1 MSEER
6 FDCIIVGG
14 GLAGLT
20 AAYLLAGEGLETLLV
35 EKGNY
40 SGAKNMTGGRL
51 YCHSF
56 EKVIPG
62 FARNAELERRI
73 VKERLTTAEGTME
86 YASAGVSAPEGESY
100 TVLRGVFDKWL
111 AGQAEENGAMLVC
124 GVRVDDLISRDGK
137 VCGVVAGDEE
147 MEADVVILADGVNSL
162 LAQKLGFKPPIGQ
175 SQVTVGA
182 KELIGLSEDV
192 INQRFNVGSDE
203 GVAWMFSGC
212 GDVCD
217 GFLYT
222 NKDSVSVGVTMM
234 VEDIRNTE
242 NSVPQMLEDFKNS
255 AEIAPLLKG
264 GKLIEYS
271 AHLIPE
277 GGYDMIPKLYGDGV
291 LVIGDAAALCANLG
305 FTLRGMDL
313 AVESGRLAAQT
324 VVAAKENG
332 DFSAD
337 GLSGYQAAL
346 EDSFVMPCMKGTEAC
361 LAAVKAGGFKDDP
374 IVTFSKVMRETQ
386 IG

>member
-1 MSEER
+1 
-6 FDCIIVGG
+6 
-14 GLAGLT
+14 
-20 AAYLLAGEGLETLLV
+20 
-35 EKGNY
+35 
-40 SGAKNMTGGRL
+40 
-51 YCHSF
+51 
-56 EKVIPG
+56 
-62 FARNAELERRI
+62 
-73 VKERLTTAEGTME
+73 
-86 YASAGVSAPEGESY
+86 
-100 TVLRGVFDKWL
+100 
-111 AGQAEENGAMLVC
+111 
-124 GVRVDDLISRDGK
+124 
-137 VCGVVAGDEE
+137 
-147 MEADVVILADGVNSL
+147 
-162 LAQKLGFKPPIGQ
+162 
-175 SQVTVGA
+175 
-182 KELIGLSEDV
+182 
-192 INQRFNVGSDE
+192 
-203 GVAWMFSGC
+203 
-212 GDVCD
+212 
-217 GFLYT
+217 
-222 NKDSVSVGVTMM
+222 MM